1 VTNVKFPLLRL
12 GALTLQPH
20 LLLVLGG
27 AVLEYRPA
35 WATPQSAPLDRLG
48 AVSGDVRETAAAWRT
63 IAAPQS
69 LPPLPPPLSL
79 SSKPQPVPAATA
91 LRQLLPVSDS
101 PVSDSSVDWTVQSP
115 TASTLG
121 PPLAELSSLTADP
134 TDYLPSPRRAT
145 PVLQAETV
153 EPTPAIADPD
163 LGILRLRR
171 SPSTQTGDAPNAQPL
186 PQPSCDPE
194 LGCLRL
200 RDSLPPQATTAAP
213 RAPVVYVIARTD
225 YFHNSNLFSDQTPVP
240 DGLTRPGLTL
250 YTSPMLGPNTYA
262 VASVTGN
269 LLRYS
274 TQSRL
279 NSNELFLRAG
289 ILQRLSSNMFGEI
302 GWSHQQLFVAS
313 DKLIGYPVGSRFFN
327 EHAIRLELSR
337 RDQLA
342 KNLSLNS
349 FYQFRCSFADPID
362 RSRITNALTL
372 SLNYDLKPNLQ
383 LGLDY
388 QLGLAS
394 FTQQKRHDRYHQ
406 VLGRLTYTPVKNTQV
421 SAFIG
426 YGFGNSSDPSVRF
439 NSLLVGVSVNL
450 TLGLF

>member
-1 VTNVKFPLLRL
+1 LR
-12 GALTLQPH
+12 
-20 LLLVLGG
+20 
-27 AVLEYRPA
+27 
-35 WATPQSAPLDRLG
+35 
-48 AVSGDVRETAAAWRT
+48 
-63 IAAPQS
+63 
-69 LPPLPPPLSL
+69 
-79 SSKPQPVPAATA
+79 
-91 LRQLLPVSDS
+91 VSDS
-101 PVSDSSVDWTVQSP
+101 PLDWAAQTH

-121 PPLAELSSLTADP
+121 PPLSELSLLTADP
-134 TDYLPSPRRAT
+134 TNYPTQPRSAV
-145 PVLQAETV
+145 PVLQAEAV

-171 SPSTQTGDAPNAQPL
+171 SPGTQPGDAPAAKPL

-200 RDSLPPQATTAAP
+200 RDPLLPQPTTAAP
-213 RAPVVYVIARTD
+213 RAPVVYLIARAD

-274 TQSRL
+274 SQSRL

-289 ILQRLSSNMFGEI
+289 ILQRLSPTMFGEI
-302 GWSHQQLFVAS
+302 GWSNQQLFVAS
-313 DKLIGYPVGSRFFN
+313 DKLMGFPMGSRFFN

-337 RDQLA
+337 RDRLA
-342 KNLSLNS
+342 KNLVLNS
-349 FYQFRCSFADPID
+349 FYQFRYSFADPID

-372 SLNYDLKPNLQ
+372 SLNYDLQPNLQ

-394 FTQQKRHDRYHQ
+394 FTQQQRYDRYHQ

-421 SAFIG
+421 SAFVG